1 MKCSVCEARLAPYM
15 EGEAPP
21 DDVRAVEEHL
31 RTCAT
36 CRELASAMR
45 TVELRLTGLS
55 GIEPR
60 SEFTAAVMTAV
71 AALPAPKPSR
81 VRARWIIGYLV
92 AAWAALIALTA
103 THIIE
108 WQRLFAGA
116 AVEFGK
122 AGAAAATIADI
133 GARLHVPAMAG
144 VAFGI
149 EAIVLVVGIFTLRRY
164 AHRLPGWIAGA
175 QAI

>member
-1 MKCSVCEARLAPYM
+1 VKCSVCEARLAPYL
-15 EGEAPP
+15 EGEASP
-21 DDVRAVEEHL
+21 DDVGAVEEHL
-31 RTCAT
+31 RTCAA

-45 TVELRLTGLS
+45 TVELRLAGLS

-71 AALPAPKPSR
+71 AVLPVPTPSR
-81 VRARWIIGYLV
+81 VRARWFIGYLA

-103 THIIE
+103 THVIE
-108 WQRLFAGA
+108 WQRLFASVA
-116 AVEFGK
+116 IEFGK

-133 GARLHVPAMAG
+133 GGRLHVPAFAG

-149 EAIVLVVGIFTLRRY
+149 EAIVLVVGVLVVRRY
-164 AHRLPGWIAGA
+164 AGHLSGWIAGA
-175 QAI
+175 QTI